1 MENVKQIEGLEL
13 RLTPLQF
20 DRIINLINT
29 KFLDNPKDNTFWLA
43 LQHNLEWQ
51 KRSQPTKNKL
61 KIA

>member
-1 MENVKQIEGLEL
+1 MENVRQMEGMEL

-20 DRIINLINT
+20 DRIINLVNS
-29 KFLDNPKDNTFWLA
+29 KFLDNPKDNAFWLG